1 MEKKELWPY
10 HYSVSLKLGH
20 LQFPAQ
26 EKNILLQI
34 LESLPTLRRI
44 VVNGDQRYN
53 YLKRNASLALRSNGV
68 YEVHGK
74 DEKGEIA
81 WKFEYVVEDRRSET
95 TGKVIS
101 GERVSVAG
109 SREVSRNKLTVP
121 AIDHHAVD
129 FLVCPDISRSCPS
142 GPIRPG

>member
-1 MEKKELWPY
+1 
-10 HYSVSLKLGH
+10 
-20 LQFPAQ
+20 
-26 EKNILLQI
+26 
-34 LESLPTLRRI
+34 

-101 GERVSVAG
+101 GERVSVAC
-109 SREVSRNKLTVP
+109 SREDTCIRLTVP
-121 AIDHHAVD
+121 AVDHYASN
-129 FLVCPDISRSCPS
+129 FLVCSNISRSRPS

>member
-1 MEKKELWPY
+1 LAI
-10 HYSVSLKLGH
+10 SRRTLKWTV
-20 LQFPAQ
+20 
-26 EKNILLQI
+26 LLQI
-34 LESLPTLRRI
+34 LESLPTVRRI

-95 TGKVIS
+95 TGKAIS
-101 GERVSVAG
+101 GERVSMTCSPEATCI
-109 SREVSRNKLTVP
+109 RLTVLD
-121 AIDHHAVD
+121 IDHHAPEL
-129 FLVCPDISRSCPS
+129 LVCPGISRSS
-142 GPIRPG
+142 SSDPIRPC